1 MFHPF
6 EKLSSKT
13 SARFPLTLRAQ
24 ACVRFILRRYMP
36 IFGWFG
42 TENCSHRM
50 RPEERPCES
59 VHPKGKLSP
68 DGFSVSSRTE
78 KWSKPLERP
87 LGSAENQVHGST
99 TSARINSSQNQRHL
113 FAQFVGSSSSSSAWG
128 GQHSGPPTT
137 QS

>member
-13 SARFPLTLRAQ
+13 SARFPLTLPAQ
-24 ACVRFILRRYMP
+24 ACVGFIQFILRRYMP

-50 RPEERPCES
+50 HPEERPCES

-68 DGFSVSSRTE
+68 DGFSASSHTE

-113 FAQFVGSSSSSSAWG
+113 FAQFVGSNFASSSA
-128 GQHSGPPTT
+128 
-137 QS
+137 